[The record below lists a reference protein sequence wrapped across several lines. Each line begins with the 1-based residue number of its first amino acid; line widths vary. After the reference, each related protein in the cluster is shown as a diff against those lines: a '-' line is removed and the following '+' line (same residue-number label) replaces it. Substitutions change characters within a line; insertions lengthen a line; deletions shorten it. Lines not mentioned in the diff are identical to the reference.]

1 MEEPGIII
9 ESINVIGQLSYW
21 GIFGLSLLANLVI
34 PVPEEIFLLGIGY
47 LSGGDA
53 PVLNPYITA
62 VIIIPGLLISD
73 IFLYSLAKQGNKYV
87 AILERRLRNFKFTR
101 DREFVERHIL
111 KIIFISRF
119 VIQFRFVG
127 PVLAGTTNI
136 SWKKFL
142 LWDFLALCVY
152 VPLVIATGIFFH
164 ARITQVINGI
174 GVVKN
179 YILLGVG
186 LLIFIWLVKLIR
198 RHFFAYYVF
207 KIDHEEGYIDTLIPG
222 IKKRIVSIIHNEEDV
237 EGQDTPDDSH
247 NNPR

>member
-1 MEEPGIII
+1 MEEPGFII
-9 ESINVIGQLSYW
+9 ESISLLGQLSYW

-34 PVPEEIFLLGIGY
+34 PVPEEIFLLGLGY
-47 LSGGDA
+47 LSGGES

-62 VIIIPGLLISD
+62 LIVIPGLLLSD
-73 IFLYSLAKQGNKYV
+73 IFLYTLARKGNKYV

-136 SWKKFL
+136 SWKKFIA
-142 LWDFLALCVY
+142 WDAFALAVY
-152 VPLVIATGIFFH
+152 VPLVIATGNFFH
-164 ARITQVINGI
+164 ARIAQVINGI

-179 YILLGVG
+179 YILLIVG
-186 LLIFIWLVKLIR
+186 LLVFVWLVKLIR
-198 RHFFAYYVF
+198 RHFFEYYVLKF
-207 KIDHEEGYIDTLIPG
+207 GEAEGYVDTPIPG
-222 IKKRIVSIIHNEEDV
+222 IKKRIISLIKADHDGETDA
-237 EGQDTPDDSH
+237 
-247 NNPR
+247 